1 MDRITSSAKHNDGR
15 ESSGRWLAITALG
28 WLAMTLGLFTA
39 TVAGNAVRAS
49 GGADNTISVVQAMTA
64 ALLIVPAVYLIQ
76 RRFRLTAKLLPLTPA
91 AFLHLLGGGA
101 SALLMGGIGFMIT
114 GALGWTTII
123 AWHFSVDLLLAVA
136 FSTCIAFLYEAMPEE
151 LSMRGI
157 VYSGLRL
164 RLPAYAAYGAQ
175 VLLFVLVPVTVNQLQ
190 AWSGLDRGNSINAE
204 YVIMLLCFG
213 TVLQL
218 WRSLTGSLWASIG
231 FHLAYLAMAR
241 FVILQR
247 DQSLLTYNELEAGT
261 GPVVIQFGVV
271 IVGTAGLLLLFNLWR
286 RRRRR
291 TASQ

>member
-1 MDRITSSAKHNDGR
+1 MDKTTLSAKHNDGR
-15 ESSGRWLAITALG
+15 GSTKQWLAVTALG
-28 WLAMTLGLFTA
+28 WLAMTMGLFIA

-49 GGADNTISVVQAMTA
+49 GGTDNTIAVVQAVTA

-76 RRFRLTAKLLPLTPA
+76 RRFRLTARLLPVTPA

-101 SALLMGGIGFMIT
+101 LALLLGGLGFMIT

-123 AWHFSVDLLLAVA
+123 EWHFSVDLLIAVA
-136 FSTCIAFLYEAMPEE
+136 FNLCIAFLYEALPEE

-164 RLPAYAAYGAQ
+164 RLPAYSAYGAQ
-175 VLLFVLVPVTVNQLQ
+175 MLLFVLVPVTVNLLQ
-190 AWSGLDRGNSINAE
+190 AWSGLDCGNSINAE

-231 FHLAYLAMAR
+231 FHLAYLTIAR

-247 DQSLLTYNELEAGT
+247 DRSILTYTELEAGT
-261 GPVVIQFGVV
+261 GPVVIQFGIIIIGSAVLL
-271 IVGTAGLLLLFNLWR
+271 ALLNLLLR
-286 RRRRR
+286 RRRLRL
-291 TASQ
+291 

>member
-1 MDRITSSAKHNDGR
+1 MVRITLPARHNDGR
-15 ESSGRWLAITALG
+15 GSAGRWLAITALG

-49 GGADNTISVVQAMTA
+49 GATDNEIAVVQAFTA
-64 ALLIVPAVYLIQ
+64 ALLIVPAVCLIQ
-76 RRFRLTAKLLPLTPA
+76 RRFRLSARLLRLTPA
-91 AFLHLLGGGA
+91 TFLHLLGGGA
-101 SALLMGGIGFMIT
+101 LALLMGGLGFIIT

-123 AWHFSVDLLLAVA
+123 AWDFSVDLLLAVA
-136 FSTCIAFLYEAMPEE
+136 FSTSIAFLYEALPEE

-164 RLPAYAAYGAQ
+164 RLPAYAAYCAQ

-231 FHLAYLAMAR
+231 FHLTYLAMAR

-247 DQSLLTYNELEAGT
+247 EQRLLTYNELEAGT
-261 GPVVIQFGVV
+261 GPVVIQFGII
-271 IVGTAGLLLLFNLWR
+271 IVGSAVLLVLLNLWR
-286 RRRRR
+286 RGRRR

>member
-1 MDRITSSAKHNDGR
+1 MDKITMSAKHNDDRGLT
-15 ESSGRWLAITALG
+15 SRWLAVTALG
-28 WLAMTLGLFTA
+28 WLAMTLGLFIA

-49 GGADNTISVVQAMTA
+49 GGTDNTIAAVQAMTA
-64 ALLIVPAVYLIQ
+64 ALLIVPAACLIK
-76 RRFRLTAKLLPLTPA
+76 RRFKLTGRLLPLTPA
-91 AFLHLLGGGA
+91 ALLHLLGGGA
-101 SALLMGGIGFMIT
+101 LALLMGGLGFMIT

-123 AWHFSVDLLLAVA
+123 EWHFSADLLIAIA
-136 FSTCIAFLYEAMPEE
+136 FNTCIAFLYEALPEE

-164 RLPAYAAYGAQ
+164 RLPAYAAYAAQ

-190 AWSGLDRGNSINAE
+190 AWSGQGRGNSINAD
-204 YVIMLLCFG
+204 YVILLVCFG

-247 DQSLLTYNELEAGT
+247 DRSILTYTELEAGT
-261 GPVVIQFGVV
+261 GPVVIQFGIIIIGSAVLL
-271 IVGTAGLLLLFNLWR
+271 ALLGLWLHR
-286 RRRRR
+286 RRLHL
-291 TASQ
+291 